1 VRCLW
6 CHKSWSNAER
16 RCPSCGAELDPEDA
30 PTAVPGF
37 RAANQEPFTRTST
50 FVLRRLSVGGSIV
63 YQGHEGRIEA
73 NVVPE
78 HEPDGRAVLAAS
90 GAGRARLSCVDLDG
104 DQLFSLETYDAA
116 DRSFTARAPDGEAL
130 ATYLSQGTLLAP
142 EVLVRD
148 GTSAPVAT
156 LRPKPGG
163 LETFELFE
171 TGGGKVAVCWREDLV
186 LGEQVDERWCV
197 SLYVDRCA
205 LPRLA
210 LVALPLVCLILFGRP
225 ARALPREHGDGDE
238 VRPGLAAVLD
248 LFG

>member
-1 VRCLW
+1 MRCLW
-6 CHKSWSNAER
+6 CHKSWSNGER
-16 RCPSCGAELDPEDA
+16 SCPACGAELDPEDGPDAA
-30 PTAVPGF
+30 PAF
-37 RAANQEPFTRTST
+37 RDVNQEPFTRTST
-50 FVLRRLSVGGSIV
+50 FVLRRLSVGGSVV

-78 HEPDGRAVLAAS
+78 HDAA
-90 GAGRARLSCVDLDG
+90 RARLRCVDLDG
-104 DQLFSLETYDAA
+104 DPLFSLETYDAA
-116 DRSFTARAPDGEAL
+116 DRSFTARAPSGEAL
-130 ATYLSQGTLLAP
+130 ATYLSKGTLLAP

-171 TGGGKVAVCWREDLV
+171 TGGNKLAVCWREDLV
-186 LGEQVDERWCV
+186 LGEQIDERWCV
-197 SLYVDRCA
+197 SLYTDRCA

-225 ARALPREHGDGDE
+225 ARALPKEHHDGE
-238 VRPGLAAVLD
+238 ARPGLFAVLD

>member
-1 VRCLW
+1 LW
-6 CHKSWSNAER
+6 CHKSWSNGER
-16 RCPSCGAELDPEDA
+16 LCPACGAELDPEDSPHHA
-30 PTAVPGF
+30 PAF
-37 RAANQEPFTRTST
+37 RNVDQEPFTRTST

-78 HEPDGRAVLAAS
+78 HGP
-90 GAGRARLSCVDLDG
+90 AGRARLSCVDLDG
-104 DQLFSLETYDAA
+104 DALFSLETYDAA
-116 DRSFTARAPDGEAL
+116 DRSFTARAPGGEAL
-130 ATYLSQGTLLAP
+130 ATYVSNGTLLAP

-171 TGGGKVAVCWREDLV
+171 TGGGKLAVCWREDLV
-186 LGEQVDERWCV
+186 LGEQIDERWCV
-197 SLYVDRCA
+197 SLYVDSCA

-225 ARALPREHGDGDE
+225 ARALPKEQHDGQAN
-238 VRPGLAAVLD
+238 GLFAVLD
-248 LFG
+248 LFS

>member
-1 VRCLW
+1 MRCLW
-6 CHKSWSNAER
+6 CHRSWSNQWR
-16 RCPSCGAELDPEDA
+16 LCPSCGAQLDPDDG
-30 PTAVPGF
+30 PDAVPGF
-37 RAANQEPFTRTST
+37 RAADQEPFTRTST

-63 YQGHEGRIEA
+63 YQGHAGRIEA

-78 HEPDGRAVLAAS
+78 QGDAE
-90 GAGRARLSCVDLDG
+90 AGRARLSCVDLDG
-104 DQLFSLETYDAA
+104 DPLFSLETYHAA
-116 DRSFTARAPDGEAL
+116 DRSFTARAPNGEAL
-130 ATYLSQGTLLAP
+130 ATYLSKGSLLAP

-171 TGGGKVAVCWREDLV
+171 TGAGKLAVCWREDLV
-186 LGEQVDERWCV
+186 LGHELDERWCL
-197 SLYVDRCA
+197 SIYVETRA

-225 ARALPREHGDGDE
+225 ARAVPAEDRDAADA
-238 VRPGLAAVLD
+238 RPGRFDVLD

>member
-1 VRCLW
+1 MRCLW
-6 CHKSWSNAER
+6 CHKSWSNGER
-16 RCPSCGAELDPEDA
+16 LCPSCGAELDPDDG
-30 PTAVPGF
+30 PTAVPEF
-37 RAANQEPFTRTST
+37 RAADQEPFTRTST

-78 HEPDGRAVLAAS
+78 HGPGQ
-90 GAGRARLSCVDLDG
+90 RARLSCVDLDG
-104 DQLFSLETYDAA
+104 DPLFSLETYDAA
-116 DRSFTARAPDGEAL
+116 DRSFTARAPGGDAL
-130 ATYLSQGTLLAP
+130 ATYLSDGTLLAP

-171 TGGGKVAVCWREDLV
+171 TGGGKLAVCWREDLV

-225 ARALPREHGDGDE
+225 ARPLPKEHRDAADA
-238 VRPGLAAVLD
+238 RPGLATVLD

>member
-1 VRCLW
+1 MRCLW
-6 CHKSWSNAER
+6 CHKSWSSGER
-16 RCPSCGAELDPEDA
+16 LCPACGGDLDPEDGPDAA
-30 PTAVPGF
+30 PAF
-37 RAANQEPFTRTST
+37 RNVDQEPFTRTST

-78 HEPDGRAVLAAS
+78 HR
-90 GAGRARLSCVDLDG
+90 AGRARLSCVDLDG
-104 DQLFSLETYDAA
+104 DPLFSLETYDAA
-116 DRSFTARAPDGEAL
+116 DRSFTARAPGGEAL
-130 ATYLSQGTLLAP
+130 ATYVSNGTLLAP

-171 TGGGKVAVCWREDLV
+171 TGGGKLAVCWREDLV
-186 LGEQVDERWCV
+186 LGEQIDERWCV

-225 ARALPREHGDGDE
+225 ARALPKEHDGE
-238 VRPGLAAVLD
+238 ARPGLAAVLD

>member
-6 CHKSWSNAER
+6 CHRSWSSEWR
-16 RCPSCGAELDPEDA
+16 LCPTCGAELDPEDG
-30 PTAVPGF
+30 PRTVPEF
-37 RAANQEPFTRTST
+37 RAADQEPFTRTST

-63 YQGHEGRIEA
+63 YQGHAGRVEA

-78 HEPDGRAVLAAS
+78 DRAGR
-90 GAGRARLSCVDLDG
+90 RARLSCVDLDG
-104 DQLFSLETYDAA
+104 DHLFSLETYDAA
-116 DRSFTARAPDGEAL
+116 DKSFTARAPDGEAL
-130 ATYLSQGTLLAP
+130 ATYLSKGTLLAP

-171 TGGGKVAVCWREDLV
+171 TGGGKLAVCWREDLV
-186 LGEQVDERWCV
+186 LGQHLDERWCV
-197 SLYVDRCA
+197 SIYVDSA
-205 LPRLA
+205 PLSRLA

-225 ARALPREHGDGDE
+225 ARVVPHEDRDHTETE
-238 VRPGLAAVLD
+238 PGLLDVLD

>member
-6 CHKSWSNAER
+6 CHKSWSSESR
-16 RCPSCGAELDPEDA
+16 LCPACGARLDPENGA
-30 PTAVPGF
+30 HAVPRF
-37 RAANQEPFTRTST
+37 RAVDQEPFTRTST

-78 HEPDGRAVLAAS
+78 SRIDYQATA
-90 GAGRARLSCVDLDG
+90 RARLSCVDLDG
-104 DQLFSLETYDAA
+104 EPLFSLETYDAA
-116 DRSFTARAPDGEAL
+116 DRSFTARAPNGEAL
-130 ATYLSQGTLLAP
+130 ATYLLKGTLLEP

-171 TGGGKVAVCWREDLV
+171 TGGGKLAVCWREDLV
-186 LGEQVDERWCV
+186 LGDHLDERWCV
-197 SLYVDRCA
+197 SLYVDTRA

-210 LVALPLVCLILFGRP
+210 MVALPLVCLILFGRP
-225 ARALPREHGDGDE
+225 PRAIPAEDRDPADAPHGLFD
-238 VRPGLAAVLD
+238 VLD

>member
-1 VRCLW
+1 MRCLW
-6 CHKSWSNAER
+6 CHKSWPNER
-16 RCPSCGAELDPEDA
+16 RLCPSCGAELDPEDGPA
-30 PTAVPGF
+30 AVPEF
-37 RAANQEPFTRTST
+37 RAADQAPFTRTST

-78 HEPDGRAVLAAS
+78 HRDHRAVPVAS
-90 GAGRARLSCVDLDG
+90 GGGRARLSCVDLDG
-104 DQLFSLETYDAA
+104 DHLFSLETYDAA
-116 DRSFTARAPDGEAL
+116 DRSFTARAPNGEAL
-130 ATYLSQGTLLAP
+130 ATYLSMGTLLAP

-171 TGGGKVAVCWREDLV
+171 TGGGKLAVCWREDLV
-186 LGEQVDERWCV
+186 LGDHLDERWCV
-197 SLYVDRCA
+197 SLYVDTPA

-225 ARALPREHGDGDE
+225 ARAIPAEDRDRDE
-238 VRPGLAAVLD
+238 TEPGLFDVLD